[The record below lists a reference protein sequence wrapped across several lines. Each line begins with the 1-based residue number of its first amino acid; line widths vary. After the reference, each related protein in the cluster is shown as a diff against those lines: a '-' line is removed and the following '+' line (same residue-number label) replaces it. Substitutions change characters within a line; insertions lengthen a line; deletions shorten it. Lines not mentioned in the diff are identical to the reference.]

1 MADSKE
7 YQFFQNRQ
15 CEYFPCHEV
24 EKEEDFNCLFC
35 YCPLYQ
41 KERCLGHPSL
51 LLNEKGQKIKDCS
64 KCELV
69 HRREMYDA
77 VIRALAER
85 DEVVTLNVGTLRERI
100 WERMAQIASWDRM
113 DQEMYRTHKAKA
125 VGSIAA
131 RMEEAKHL
139 YRVSILLQPFS
150 GQCVKKGY
158 FQIGEE
164 KIRCQV
170 LEKLDLDQI
179 QQGYFYTFHA
189 PEFPVKKTDDLLQ
202 QYYFEVYQIACLD
215 VVREWIREYLARK
228 HSVRETRYASPSFG
242 PGFYGM
248 ELEAT
253 EKILSLMNPE
263 KAGVSWQEGSMH
275 PLMSLAGM
283 YLISKK
289 DVLPSCRDCASC
301 IGRKEGCQYCSNNR

>member
-1 MADSKE
+1 MADSKG

-150 GQCVKKGY
+150 GPVS
-158 FQIGEE
+158 
-164 KIRCQV
+164 
-170 LEKLDLDQI
+170 
-179 QQGYFYTFHA
+179 YTHLTL
-189 PEFPVKKTDDLLQ
+189 PT
-202 QYYFEVYQIACLD
+202 
-215 VVREWIREYLARK
+215 
-228 HSVRETRYASPSFG
+228 
-242 PGFYGM
+242 
-248 ELEAT
+248 
-253 EKILSLMNPE
+253 
-263 KAGVSWQEGSMH
+263 KA
-275 PLMSLAGM
+275 
-283 YLISKK
+283 
-289 DVLPSCRDCASC
+289 
-301 IGRKEGCQYCSNNR
+301 